1 MQTVTKKKQVFNTHQ
16 RKKYNIITYIHSYN
30 ITEFYYVNNCKSVSH
45 FNKYVISFEE

>member
-1 MQTVTKKKQVFNTHQ
+1 MQTVTKKKQVFNTHI
-16 RKKYNIITYIHSYN
+16 KENNITYIHSYN